1 MSKTIIITSIPAF
14 YKINLYNKLYR
25 ELDIFVIFISSTT
38 SEKRASDFTKNK
50 IDFEYLTLSN
60 DNLQNR
66 NILKSIL
73 SLEKALKSVSI
84 NKIIIGGWDLIE
96 YWYII
101 IFKRYFKLELAL
113 ESTFIESSS
122 SILKTYLKKV
132 FLKSISKIYYSGK
145 NHKMLLDILGFS
157 KHISITQGVGI
168 INKSGKTKSLTNYE
182 KKFLFIGRL
191 EKIKNLELVIDIF
204 NELSDYSLTI
214 IGVGSIEEKLKAKTK
229 SKNIFFKGNIRNS
242 ELIKYFKETNFLI
255 LPSLSEPWGLVV
267 EEALYNK
274 TPVILS
280 HNCGS
285 QQLIK
290 ESYNGILFDP
300 LNKEELKNKVLK
312 IDQTLYERL
321 RGNIKDDFIDKKDLN
336 QINSY
341 LL

>member
-14 YKINLYNKLYR
+14 YKINLYNELSRK
-25 ELDIFVIFISSTT
+25 LDIFVIFISSTT
-38 SEKRASDFTKNK
+38 SEKRAPDFTKNK
-50 IDFEYLTLSN
+50 IYFEYITLSN
-60 DNLQNR
+60 SNLQNR
-66 NILKSIL
+66 NIFKSIL
-73 SLEKALKSVSI
+73 SLKKALNSVSI

-101 IFKRYFKLELAL
+101 IFKGSFNLELAL
-113 ESTFIESSS
+113 ESTFIESSN
-122 SILKTYLKKV
+122 SILKTYLKKL
-132 FLKSISKIYYSGK
+132 FLKGISKVYCSGE
-145 NHKMLLDILGFS
+145 NHKILLDSLGFS
-157 KHISITQGVGI
+157 KHISITKGVGI
-168 INKSGKTKSLTNYE
+168 INKLGKTKSLSNYE

-191 EKIKNLELVIDIF
+191 EKIKNLELVLNIF
-204 NELSDYSLTI
+204 NELPDHSLTI

-229 SKNIFFKGNIRNS
+229 SKNIFFKGDIRNS
-242 ELIKYFKETNFLI
+242 DLIKYFKETNFLI
-255 LPSLSEPWGLVV
+255 LPSLSETWGLVV

-285 QQLIK
+285 QELIK

-312 IDQTLYERL
+312 IDQTLYKKL
-321 RGNIKDDFIDKKDLN
+321 RGNIKDDFINKKDLN

-341 LL
+341 L